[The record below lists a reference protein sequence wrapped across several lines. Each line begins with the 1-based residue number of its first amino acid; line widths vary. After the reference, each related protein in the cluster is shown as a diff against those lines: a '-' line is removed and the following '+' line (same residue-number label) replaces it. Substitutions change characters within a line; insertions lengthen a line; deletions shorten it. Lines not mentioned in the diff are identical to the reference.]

1 MAISSGRVTI
11 GSNPVMVV
19 PELLNQGGGTV
30 LVRNR
35 DEANSVFL
43 NGESVTVANGFE
55 LKHSTTVSIP
65 ISPTD
70 PLYAVAAS
78 GVRVDIDYLVT
89 GR

>member
-11 GSNPVMVV
+11 GSNPV
-19 PELLNQGGGTV
+19 TV
-30 LVRNR
+30 
-35 DEANSVFL
+35 E
-43 NGESVTVANGFE
+43 NGFE
-55 LKHSTTVSIP
+55 LKCCTTVSIP